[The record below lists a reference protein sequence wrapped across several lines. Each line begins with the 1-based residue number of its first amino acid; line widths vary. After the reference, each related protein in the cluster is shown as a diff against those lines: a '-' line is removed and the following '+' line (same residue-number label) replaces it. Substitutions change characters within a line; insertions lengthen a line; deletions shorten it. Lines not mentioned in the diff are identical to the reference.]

1 MNAAP
6 ATVPSAPVSGPGAPD
21 RVRLTGI
28 TARGRHGV
36 FDFERE
42 QGQTFVVDVSC
53 SLDLSAAAATDD
65 LSATLDYGN
74 LAAAI
79 AADIEGEPVNLI
91 EALADR
97 VVQTC
102 LRTAAVRDVEVTV
115 HKPEAPVP
123 VPVADIAVTL
133 VRSRG

>member
-1 MNAAP
+1 MTVAGMGNTMPSRAAVTP
-6 ATVPSAPVSGPGAPD
+6 RD
-21 RVRLTGI
+21 RVSLRGV

-53 SLDLSAAAATDD
+53 RLDLAAAARTDD
-65 LSATLDYGN
+65 LTETLDYGR

-79 AADIEGEPVNLI
+79 AADIEGEPLNLI

-97 VVQTC
+97 VARTC
-102 LRTAAVRDVEVTV
+102 LRTPAVAEVEVTV
-115 HKPEAPVP
+115 HKPEAPMP
-123 VPVADIAVTL
+123 VDVSDVAVTL
-133 VRSRG
+133 VRSRP

>member
-1 MNAAP
+1 MNAAATAAPGGP
-6 ATVPSAPVSGPGAPD
+6 ASRPETLD

-36 FDFERE
+36 FDVERE
-42 QGQTFVVDVSC
+42 RGQTFVVDVSC
-53 SLDLSAAAATDD
+53 SLDLTAAAANDD
-65 LSATLDYGN
+65 LSATVDYGN

-97 VVQTC
+97 VAQTC

-115 HKPEAPVP
+115 HKPEAPMP
-123 VPVADIAVTL
+123 VRVADIAVTL